1 MNNAGIKINKI
12 KAMLR
17 TVLLGLFGLS
27 LGVCSENDLSVKDL
41 EKLQKDFK
49 FRDNVENMWNYDK
62 KCFNFLVFPIDAE
75 DKTYDEIRE
84 KTEVWKHSKEYLTV
98 LKATQSTN
106 EYKNYREAI
115 KEKIYNKKTR
125 EWKASEI
132 DFLNTKEWKKWEKTK
147 MKFSDMLCK

>member
-1 MNNAGIKINKI
+1 MSNAGIKINKI
-12 KAMLR
+12 KAMLEI
-17 TVLLGLFGLS
+17 VLVGLFGLS

-62 KCFNFLVFPIDAE
+62 KCFNFLVFPFDAE
-75 DKTYDEIRE
+75 YKTYDEIQE
-84 KTEVWKHSKEYLTV
+84 KAEVWKHSKEYLTV
-98 LKATQSTN
+98 LKAAQSTR
-106 EYKNYREAI
+106 EYKNYMEAI
-115 KEKIYNKKTR
+115 KEKFTTTKTR

-132 DFLNTKEWKKWEKTK
+132 DFLNTKEWKKWKKTR